1 MSCRGFKR
9 FPQQRGNAKWHDINS
24 EGWLRGLNGT
34 AAERGQGRMKWGPEI
49 KQMRISAIKR
59 LANEKHLSFEEA
71 EKEFNKS
78 FEPQEWDDVDED

>member
-1 MSCRGFKR
+1 MGTGDKANEDKR
-9 FPQQRGNAKWHDINS
+9 
-24 EGWLRGLNGT
+24 
-34 AAERGQGRMKWGPEI
+34 
-49 KQMRISAIKR
+49 IKR